1 MTSHSV
7 SAFQIVV
14 KSGAIKGR
22 DKRGVLDALNVKG
35 KVYDLFDVLEQFLKA
50 NSASHNVCLVNQT
63 SRLVKVSGMKVS
75 KTNREIS
82 CYVGQGTFGIPSEIV
97 SSTSLKATHDKKKEE
112 SDVVKYYCHFR
123 IPAGGKVGY
132 AVLHAIGN
140 MNVKSWLSDY
150 LGSQVNIQLTGYAL
164 SIVPLC
170 STLALKTYLKDA
182 EVRSIK
188 VSHYEVPAGADVADL
203 LTDDSVEKTLV
214 LKKEGG
220 FGKLASLLSKG
231 KKRDKL
237 VALSDENCTAVKAE
251 VTFNGR
257 SRTISLEGSK
267 TPKAKFYLQ
276 EPEVEFDEGMPKR
289 AAIAGFATELMNDLV
304 NEA

>member
-7 SAFQIVV
+7 SAFEIVV
-14 KSGAIKGR
+14 KSGSIKGR
-22 DKRGVLDALNVKG
+22 DKRGVLDTLNVKG

-50 NSASHNVCLVNQT
+50 NSTGHNVCLVNQT
-63 SRLVKVSGMKVS
+63 NRLVKVSGIKAN
-75 KTNREIS
+75 KGGREIS
-82 CYVGQGTFGIPSEIV
+82 CFVGQGTFGIPSEIV

-123 IPAGGKVGY
+123 IPAGEKVGY

-150 LGSQVNIQLTGYAL
+150 FGGQVNIQLSGHAL

-188 VSHYEVPAGADVADL
+188 VSHYEVPNGSDVADL

-220 FGKLASLLSKG
+220 FGKLASLLNKG

-237 VALSDENCTAVKAE
+237 VALSDENCTAVKAD

-257 SRTISLEGSK
+257 SRTISLEGTK

-276 EPEVEFDEGMPKR
+276 EPEIEFDDGMPKR
-289 AAIAGFATELMNDLV
+289 AAISAFATALIDDLV
-304 NEA
+304 HEA

>member
-7 SAFQIVV
+7 SAFEIVI
-14 KSGAIKGR
+14 KSGTIKGR
-22 DKRGVLDALNVKG
+22 DKRAVLDAINVKG
-35 KVYDLFDVLEQFLKA
+35 KAYDLLDVLGQFLKA
-50 NSASHNVCLVNQT
+50 NSAGHNVCLVNQT
-63 SRLVKVSGMKVS
+63 SRLVKVSDIKLNKAS
-75 KTNREIS
+75 REIS
-82 CYVGQGTFGIPSEIV
+82 CFVGQGTFGIPSEIV

-123 IPAGGKVGY
+123 IPAGAKVGY

-150 LGSQVNIQLTGYAL
+150 FGGHVNIQLSGHAL

-170 STLALKTYLKDA
+170 SSLALKTYLKDA

-203 LTDDSVEKTLV
+203 LTDDSVEKILV

-237 VALSDENCTAVKAE
+237 VALSDANCTAVKAD

-257 SRTISLEGSK
+257 SRTVSLEGTK

-276 EPEVEFDEGMPKR
+276 EPEIEFDDGMPTR
-289 AAIAGFATELMNDLV
+289 TAIAAFATDLINDLA